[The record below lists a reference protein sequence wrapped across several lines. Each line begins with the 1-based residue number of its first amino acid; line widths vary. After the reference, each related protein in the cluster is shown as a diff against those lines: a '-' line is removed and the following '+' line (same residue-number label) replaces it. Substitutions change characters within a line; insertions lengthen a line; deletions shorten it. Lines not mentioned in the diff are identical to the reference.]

1 MKILKN
7 GKASSGQK
15 TKHRAARYF
24 FIKDRCESE
33 GIDIKYCPSEI
44 MIADFITKPL
54 QGNLFR
60 KFRDV
65 ILGYVHIRTLFHD
78 DEKSSSQERVS
89 KKNTEGH
96 SGELNDIHQ
105 RHDGKEENKDDCKP
119 QNKGVTWS
127 DIVRRETMFESIK
140 NNSH

>member
-1 MKILKN
+1 MEAN
-7 GKASSGQK
+7 GWLYS
-15 TKHRAARYF
+15 F
-24 FIKDRCESE
+24 
-33 GIDIKYCPSEI
+33 
-44 MIADFITKPL
+44 
-54 QGNLFR
+54 
-60 KFRDV
+60 
-65 ILGYVHIRTLFHD
+65 
-78 DEKSSSQERVS
+78 VS

-105 RHDGKEENKDDCKP
+105 RHDGKEENKNNSKP

>member
-1 MKILKN
+1 
-7 GKASSGQK
+7 
-15 TKHRAARYF
+15 
-24 FIKDRCESE
+24 
-33 GIDIKYCPSEI
+33 
-44 MIADFITKPL
+44 MIADFFTKPL
-54 QGNLFR
+54 QGNLYR

-96 SGELNDIHQ
+96 SGEINDIHQ
-105 RHDGKEENKDDCKP
+105 RHDGEKENKDDSKP
-119 QNKGVTWS
+119 QNKGVTWN
-127 DIVRRETMFESIK
+127 DIVKRGTMFESIK